1 MFDSTTVALMRYDQT
16 GKFLGTDTVR
26 EPGKVAYY
34 VDLRDRLLAAA
45 EPFQRW
51 LAGWR
56 QRVR

>member
-1 MFDSTTVALMRYDQT
+1 MRYDQT